1 MKKLLRQY
9 LAVLAR
15 ILIKQKKPFVIGVT
29 GTAGKTTVTSFVVQ
43 FLQQEFGEDAVEFSR
58 YHYNGEFGLPLTI
71 IGAKTGGKNLL
82 KWVWVFYIFVKK
94 LFQKYPKFL
103 VLEYG
108 IDTPNEMDFLLSIT
122 VPNVSILTPVLPNHI
137 EQFGDE
143 EAYRNEKLKILAA
156 EKNFIHASL
165 FPFVKDSEKN
175 IFYGKND
182 ENSNIFV
189 NFVKNTIDGIV
200 GEIDFWW
207 EKIHIQTPVFGEY
220 QMDNILPI
228 FLLAET
234 LNVPAKNVVKSAKK
248 FHTEAGRCGIFHGK
262 NNAIIID
269 GSYNGGLL
277 AMVEGIKSV
286 QKMAENWKI
295 ILFLGDMREL
305 GNLEKSAHETLAH
318 EIENIFEDKNAVEIF
333 LVGSVMRSIMK
344 PILEKNFAVTSELS
358 SRIAGQKIA
367 EKIQNSSQ
375 KSIIFVKWSQ
385 NTIFLEEGIKAFLD
399 EKFHKNLCRQSTE
412 WLTKKEKFFKT
423 VEKNPKNPS

>member
-9 LAVLAR
+9 LAFLAR

-82 KWVWVFYIFVKK
+82 KWAWVFCVFIKK
-94 LFQKYPKFL
+94 LFQKYPRFL

-108 IDTPNEMDFLLSIT
+108 IDTPKEMDFLLSIT

-165 FPFVKDSEKN
+165 FPFMKDSEKN

-200 GEIDFWW
+200 GEIDF
-207 EKIHIQTPVFGEY
+207 
-220 QMDNILPI
+220 
-228 FLLAET
+228 
-234 LNVPAKNVVKSAKK
+234 
-248 FHTEAGRCGIFHGK
+248 
-262 NNAIIID
+262 
-269 GSYNGGLL
+269 
-277 AMVEGIKSV
+277 
-286 QKMAENWKI
+286 
-295 ILFLGDMREL
+295 
-305 GNLEKSAHETLAH
+305 
-318 EIENIFEDKNAVEIF
+318 
-333 LVGSVMRSIMK
+333 
-344 PILEKNFAVTSELS
+344 
-358 SRIAGQKIA
+358 
-367 EKIQNSSQ
+367 
-375 KSIIFVKWSQ
+375 
-385 NTIFLEEGIKAFLD
+385 
-399 EKFHKNLCRQSTE
+399 
-412 WLTKKEKFFKT
+412 
-423 VEKNPKNPS
+423 

>member
-9 LAVLAR
+9 LAFLAR
-15 ILIKQKKPFVIGVT
+15 VLIRRKKPFIIGVT

-43 FLQQEFGEDAVEFSR
+43 FLQHEFGEDAVEFSQ

-182 ENSNIFV
+182 ENSSIFV

-200 GEIDFWW
+200 GEIDF
-207 EKIHIQTPVFGEY
+207 
-220 QMDNILPI
+220 
-228 FLLAET
+228 
-234 LNVPAKNVVKSAKK
+234 
-248 FHTEAGRCGIFHGK
+248 
-262 NNAIIID
+262 
-269 GSYNGGLL
+269 
-277 AMVEGIKSV
+277 
-286 QKMAENWKI
+286 
-295 ILFLGDMREL
+295 
-305 GNLEKSAHETLAH
+305 
-318 EIENIFEDKNAVEIF
+318 
-333 LVGSVMRSIMK
+333 
-344 PILEKNFAVTSELS
+344 
-358 SRIAGQKIA
+358 
-367 EKIQNSSQ
+367 
-375 KSIIFVKWSQ
+375 
-385 NTIFLEEGIKAFLD
+385 
-399 EKFHKNLCRQSTE
+399 
-412 WLTKKEKFFKT
+412 
-423 VEKNPKNPS
+423 

>member
-9 LAVLAR
+9 LAFLAR

-108 IDTPNEMDFLLSIT
+108 IDTPNEMDFLLSIA

-165 FPFVKDSEKN
+165 CPFVKPSEKN

-182 ENSNIFV
+182 ENSEIFV
-189 NFVKNTIDGIV
+189 NFVENKIDGIV
-200 GEIDFWW
+200 GEI
-207 EKIHIQTPVFGEY
+207 
-220 QMDNILPI
+220 
-228 FLLAET
+228 
-234 LNVPAKNVVKSAKK
+234 
-248 FHTEAGRCGIFHGK
+248 
-262 NNAIIID
+262 
-269 GSYNGGLL
+269 
-277 AMVEGIKSV
+277 
-286 QKMAENWKI
+286 
-295 ILFLGDMREL
+295 
-305 GNLEKSAHETLAH
+305 
-318 EIENIFEDKNAVEIF
+318 
-333 LVGSVMRSIMK
+333 
-344 PILEKNFAVTSELS
+344 NF
-358 SRIAGQKIA
+358 
-367 EKIQNSSQ
+367 
-375 KSIIFVKWSQ
+375 
-385 NTIFLEEGIKAFLD
+385 
-399 EKFHKNLCRQSTE
+399 
-412 WLTKKEKFFKT
+412 
-423 VEKNPKNPS
+423 

>member
-9 LAVLAR
+9 LAFLAR
-15 ILIKQKKPFVIGVT
+15 VLIRRKKPFIIGVT

-43 FLQQEFGEDAVEFSR
+43 FLQHEFGEDAVEFSR

-82 KWVWVFYIFVKK
+82 KWAWVFCVFIKK
-94 LFQKYPKFL
+94 LFQKYPRFL

-108 IDTPNEMDFLLSIT
+108 IDTPKEMDFLLSIA
-122 VPNVSILTPVLPNHI
+122 VPDVSILTPVLPNHI
-137 EQFGDE
+137 EQFGTE
-143 EAYRNEKLKILAA
+143 EAYRNEKLKILVAK
-156 EKNFIHASL
+156 KNLIHASL
-165 FPFVKDSEKN
+165 FPFVEASEKN

-182 ENSNIFV
+182 KNSSIFV
-189 NFVKNTIDGIV
+189 NFVKNTIHGID
-200 GEIDFWW
+200 GEIVFKN
-207 EKIHIQTPVFGEY
+207 EKNLVEMPVFGEY
-220 QMDNILPI
+220 QMENILPI
-228 FLLAET
+228 FLLAEA
-234 LNVPAKNVVKSAKK
+234 LGVPAKNVSESAKK

-262 NNAIIID
+262 NDAIIID

-277 AMVEGIKSV
+277 AMIEGIKSI
-286 QKMAENWKI
+286 QKMAENRKI
-295 ILFLGDMREL
+295 FLFLGDMREL

-318 EIENIFEDKNAVEIF
+318 EIENIFEDKNSVEIF

-375 KSIIFVKWSQ
+375 KSIIFVK
-385 NTIFLEEGIKAFLD
+385 
-399 EKFHKNLCRQSTE
+399 
-412 WLTKKEKFFKT
+412 
-423 VEKNPKNPS
+423 